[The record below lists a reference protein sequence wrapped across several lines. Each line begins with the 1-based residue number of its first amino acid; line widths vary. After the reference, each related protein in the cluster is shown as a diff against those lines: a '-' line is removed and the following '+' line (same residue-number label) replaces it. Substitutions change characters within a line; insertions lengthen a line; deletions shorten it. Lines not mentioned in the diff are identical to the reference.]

1 MYYNLI
7 VIDLTKQTG
16 LKNPDLKQ
24 QINFI
29 GKPEEDNGATKFF
42 VIEKSEERTF
52 NFSQNFV
59 SII

>member
-1 MYYNLI
+1 M
-7 VIDLTKQTG
+7 IDLTKQTR
-16 LKNPDLKQ
+16 LKNPDLKG

-29 GKPEEDNGATKFF
+29 GKIEEGNGATTFF
-42 VIEKSEERTF
+42 IIEKSEETTF

>member
-29 GKPEEDNGATKFF
+29 GKPEEDNGATTFF
-42 VIEKSEERTF
+42 LIEKSEERTF